1 VEVPCLVDSLGIHPC
16 AVGELPPQ
24 CAAIDITNIN
34 AQTLAVQAALEG
46 DRDKAY
52 YAVLLDPLTAALL
65 TPSEIRAMFDEL
77 FEANRQWMPQF

>member
-1 VEVPCLVDSLGIHPC
+1 
-16 AVGELPPQ
+16 
-24 CAAIDITNIN
+24 
-34 AQTLAVQAALEG
+34 VQAALEG

-65 TPSEIRAMFDEL
+65 TPKQIRAMFDEL